1 MRSTPGTPSA
11 FFLVPQNPLSKHF
24 SNQPIAI
31 NLNRKKLAIVGIA
44 AYKPL
49 APYARARD
57 SSARTR
63 AHLCWLTGTNITT
76 MASYATIPAEAET
89 EKPLLN
95 RDVRVNLKTVIG
107 GAAVA
112 SFVLGALAA
121 AVVSGPARTNS
132 AALYAH
138 SGYQLNAQTPM
149 AFSSGLLKDGAHCK
163 GDNFCASGDCHKGHQ
178 DQKYWRC
185 KESHSHKYDDVN
197 KHCTRDSDCGG
208 NAPHCTSAASIHR
221 GAFAF

>member
-1 MRSTPGTPSA
+1 
-11 FFLVPQNPLSKHF
+11 
-24 SNQPIAI
+24 
-31 NLNRKKLAIVGIA
+31 
-44 AYKPL
+44 
-49 APYARARD
+49 
-57 SSARTR
+57 
-63 AHLCWLTGTNITT
+63 
-76 MASYATIPAEAET
+76 MASYATVPDQLEA

-95 RDVRVNLKTVIG
+95 RDVRVKTVIG

-178 DQKYWRC
+178 EQKYWRC
-185 KESHSHKYDDVN
+185 KESHSHEYDDVN

-208 NAPHCTSAASIHR
+208 KAPHCTSAASIHR

>member
-1 MRSTPGTPSA
+1 MGRALSSAGPEHQAHSSWFRKTRRASTVQVLHSTSITKTRNRSDHG
-11 FFLVPQNPLSKHF
+11 V
-24 SNQPIAI
+24 
-31 NLNRKKLAIVGIA
+31 
-44 AYKPL
+44 KPL
-49 APYARARD
+49 APDARARD

-63 AHLCWLTGTNITT
+63 AHLCWLSGTNITT

-138 SGYQLNAQTPM
+138 SGYQPSAHAPIFTQHEKTDRS
-149 AFSSGLLKDGAHCK
+149 ATGGSSPGLRRL
-163 GDNFCASGDCHKGHQ
+163 
-178 DQKYWRC
+178 
-185 KESHSHKYDDVN
+185 
-197 KHCTRDSDCGG
+197 
-208 NAPHCTSAASIHR
+208 
-221 GAFAF
+221 